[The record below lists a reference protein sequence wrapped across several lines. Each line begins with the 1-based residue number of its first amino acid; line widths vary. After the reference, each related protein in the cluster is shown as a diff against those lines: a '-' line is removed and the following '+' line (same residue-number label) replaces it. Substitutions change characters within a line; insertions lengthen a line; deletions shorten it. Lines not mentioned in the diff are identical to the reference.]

1 MLWLYVPTRPK
12 QPPERSRCHQCA
24 TCGRQPSQAKQSPT
38 QKPDVSQSSETS
50 HNMLMSPNHQPSRM
64 APRVLH
70 RNKPCTWAWERIC
83 YVIIDTNPGGH
94 DRDSSRP
101 SCSTGVC
108 QRRLPSEIVLSR
120 ISLMISSP
128 RTMILS
134 QLSQSVSSLSTTS

>member
-1 MLWLYVPTRPK
+1 MTQTAIRALRMPSMRDSLQPARLKLANTETRCLPIIGNLTYTYNI
-12 QPPERSRCHQCA
+12 A
-24 TCGRQPSQAKQSPT
+24 
-38 QKPDVSQSSETS
+38 DVSQASAEPSSVG
-50 HNMLMSPNHQPSRM
+50 M

-70 RNKPCTWAWERIC
+70 RIKPCTWAWERIC
-83 YVIIDTNPGGH
+83 YVIIDRNPGGH